1 MYCDALTINL
11 HLSAMFA
18 KDKYQ
23 FRSKISSGV
32 MTSLIRCSGGSRN
45 KTGTGQVEGH
55 QRQDNQYPTKG
66 IFLILMYFDAHNST
80 IVVLPYLTLHC
91 V

>member
-1 MYCDALTINL
+1 MYCDVLTINI

-18 KDKYQ
+18 KDKSQ
-23 FRSKISSGV
+23 LFAKIPSDV

-55 QRQDNQYPTKG
+55 QRQFDQYPTKDM
-66 IFLILMYFDAHNST
+66 F
-80 IVVLPYLTLHC
+80 
-91 V
+91 